1 MKYIFTYKL
10 QNKSTNSWMDRYG
23 LGLRNG
29 SVAGLFTP
37 WRRAANGREALKGPG
52 LPGGLQNDFEQR
64 QNLRH
69 LRHRCG
75 LVSTNIWVVSKIGIY
90 IYIYIPKWMGL

>member
-64 QNLRH
+64 QNIPH
-69 LRHRCG
+69 HSCG
-75 LVSTNIWVVSKIGIY
+75 LVIWNIFGVVSKIGV
-90 IYIYIPKWMGL
+90 YIYIPKWMGL